1 MDTPFDTKDLAAR
14 LKAKGLPAVEGV
26 AELVVGE
33 VFAWMKDSLMIH
45 PNALVK
51 GIGVPAVSILEPLAM
66 EAVNKID
73 GQPG

>member
-1 MDTPFDTKDLAAR
+1 MEKPFDTKDLAER

-26 AELVVGE
+26 AELAVGE
-33 VFAWMKDSLMIH
+33 VFAWVKDSLAIH

-51 GIGVPAVSILEPLAM
+51 GIGLPAVAILEPLAM
-66 EAVNKID
+66 EQLDKID

>member
-1 MDTPFDTKDLAAR
+1 MEKPFDAKDLAER

-33 VFAWMKDSLMIH
+33 FFAWAEASLMIH
-45 PNALVK
+45 PQPLVK
-51 GIGVPAVSILEPLAM
+51 GIGLPALAVLKPLAM
-66 EAVNKID
+66 EQVDKID